1 MTTSALAFA
10 SFDQDGTEPNLS
22 PSPLNG
28 AQQLLLPGRQK
39 PLYIAQGAALAV
51 YLLALAGATLYTSK
65 PTEAPQ
71 EDALE
76 LVMLPPAAPAEE
88 QPAPPPEVPP
98 PVAEETP
105 PEPMPEEPV
114 KEDLAPPPPVA
125 EEPAVA
131 PVEPVKEKPK
141 PPAPKPKP
149 KAAVQK
155 PQPHAAQSSAGSNQ
169 PVPANAI
176 ASGYANQVHTR
187 IAKAA
192 ASTVPRAA
200 LARHETGRVAYHIV
214 ISPTGAVV
222 SQSITPSGNADFD
235 RAAQQ
240 ALAKAGPFPA
250 TGMTR
255 AASLSGAIVFR

>member
-10 SFDQDGTEPNLS
+10 SFDQDDTEPNAS
-22 PSPLNG
+22 PSTLSG

-88 QPAPPPEVPP
+88 QPAPPPEAPP
-98 PVAEETP
+98 PVAEETPP

-149 KAAVQK
+149 KAAEQK
-155 PQPHAAQSSAGSNQ
+155 PQPRAASTAGSNQ
-169 PVPANAI
+169 PVPPNAI

-187 IAKAA
+187 IAKVA
-192 ASTVPRAA
+192 ASTMPRT
-200 LARHETGRVAYHIV
+200 ARGRIAYQLT
-214 ISPTGAVV
+214 ISPTGVVV
-222 SQSITPSGNADFD
+222 SQKITPTGNPDLD
-235 RAAQQ
+235 RAAEQ
-240 ALAKAGPFPA
+240 ALSRAGPYPA
-250 TGMTR
+250 TGLTR
-255 AASLSGAIVFR
+255 NASMSGAIVYR

>member
-10 SFDQDGTEPNLS
+10 SFDQDDTESQPVSNTLT
-22 PSPLNG
+22 G
-28 AQQLLLPGRQK
+28 AQQLLLPARQK

-65 PTEAPQ
+65 PAEAPQ
-71 EDALE
+71 EEALE
-76 LVMLPPAAPAEE
+76 LVMLPPAAPEE
-88 QPAPPPEVPP
+88 QPAPPPETPP
-98 PVAEETP
+98 SPVAEETP
-105 PEPMPEEPV
+105 PEEPI
-114 KEDLAPPPPVA
+114 KDLAPPPPVA

-131 PVEPVKEKPK
+131 PVEPPKEKPK
-141 PPAPKPKP
+141 PPAPKPK
-149 KAAVQK
+149 VVEHK
-155 PQPHAAQSSAGSNQ
+155 PQPQLHAAQSSASSNQ

-200 LARHETGRVAYHIV
+200 LARHETGRVAYRIV

-235 RAAQQ
+235 RAAEQ
-240 ALAKAGPFPA
+240 ALARAAPFPA